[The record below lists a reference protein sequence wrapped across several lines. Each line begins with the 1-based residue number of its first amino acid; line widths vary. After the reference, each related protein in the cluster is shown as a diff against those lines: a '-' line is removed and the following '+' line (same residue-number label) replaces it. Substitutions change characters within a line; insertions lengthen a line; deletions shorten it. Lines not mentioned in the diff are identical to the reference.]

1 MKILKL
7 LNKKKFLIIIALSL
21 AISVNAEEQPVDI
34 WNLDKKLEDNVLS
47 NSKKIEQQDI
57 EIETSSEIDIYKMQ
71 THKKKIQLN

>member
-1 MKILKL
+1 MKILRL
-7 LNKKKFLIIIALSL
+7 LNKKIFLIIIALSL

-57 EIETSSEIDIYKMQ
+57 EIET
-71 THKKKIQLN
+71 

>member
-7 LNKKKFLIIIALSL
+7 LNKKIFLIMIALSL

-47 NSKKIEQQDI
+47 DSKKIEQQDI

-71 THKKKIQLN
+71 THKKKKFN

>member
-7 LNKKKFLIIIALSL
+7 LNKKIFLIMIALSL

-47 NSKKIEQQDI
+47 DSKKIEQQDI

-71 THKKKIQLN
+71 THKKKFN

>member
-1 MKILKL
+1 MKISKL

-71 THKKKIQLN
+71 THKKKKFN